1 LFMRIYILFLYVF
14 FTTKTLRHNKFT
26 TSPPHHLKMS
36 PALIFSIFIA
46 YTILLFFITWLTS
59 RKATNRS
66 FFIGNKESPWRVVA
80 YGMIGA
86 SLSGVT
92 FMSVPGWVGETQ
104 FSYMLVVLGYLVGYT
119 VIATI
124 LMPLYYRMNL
134 TSIYSY
140 LESRFG
146 FWSYKTGAFFFI
158 LSRTIGASFRMFLV
172 VNVLQVFVFDA
183 WGIPFTV
190 TTFIFIV
197 LILLYTYKGGIK
209 TIIWTDTVQ
218 TTFMLLAL
226 VVTISLILQQ
236 LGTSFGGMLNHMLD
250 SGYAKMIF
258 TEWGD
263 RRFFLT
269 QFLSGAFIAIVM
281 TGLDQEMMQ
290 KNLSC
295 RSLKDAQKNMFSFS
309 VVLVFVNFLFLFLG
323 ASLYIYAKTKGIEVP
338 GRSDDLF
345 PTIALRYLG
354 PVAGIVF
361 LIGLISAAYP
371 SADGALTSLT
381 TSFSIDFL
389 RLNKRENLS
398 EKEKQSIRYLVHIG
412 FATLLLLVIV
422 LFRAINDRAVID
434 KLFTIAGYTYGP
446 LLGLYTFG
454 LFTKFKVKDRF
465 VPLVAIISPVT
476 CILLNQFSSILF
488 NGYKFGFELLI
499 VNGFITFAGLL
510 FIKVKSEK

>member
-1 LFMRIYILFLYVF
+1 
-14 FTTKTLRHNKFT
+14 
-26 TSPPHHLKMS
+26 MS
-36 PALIFSIFIA
+36 PTLIFVIFIA
-46 YTILLFFITWLTS
+46 YTVLLFFITWLTA
-59 RKATNRS
+59 RKATNRA
-66 FFIGNKESPWRVVA
+66 FFIGNKESPWGVVA

-92 FMSVPGWVGETQ
+92 FMSVPGWVGVTQ
-104 FSYMLVVLGYLVGYT
+104 FSYMMVVFGYLVGYS
-119 VIATI
+119 VIATV
-124 LMPLYYRMNL
+124 LMPMYYRLNL

-140 LESRFG
+140 LEQRFG
-146 FWSYKTGAFFFI
+146 FWSYKTGAFYFL

-183 WGIPFTV
+183 WGIPFWV
-190 TTFIFIV
+190 TTLIFII

-226 VVTISLILQQ
+226 LVTIWLILQQ
-236 LGTSFGGMLNHMLD
+236 TGTGFSGMLREILD
-250 SGYAKMIF
+250 SGYSKMVV

-269 QFLSGAFIAIVM
+269 QFLSGVFIAIVM

-309 VVLVFVNFLFLFLG
+309 FVLVIVNFLFLFLG
-323 ASLYIYAKTKGIEVP
+323 ASLYIYASSKGIDVP
-338 GRSDDLF
+338 VRSDDLF
-345 PTIALRYLG
+345 PMIAINYLG
-354 PVAGIVF
+354 PVAGVVF

-389 RLNKRENLS
+389 GLNKKEHLG
-398 EKEKQSIRYLVHIG
+398 EKERQKIRYMVHVA
-412 FATLLLLVIV
+412 FAVLLLLVIV

-446 LLGLYTFG
+446 LLGLYAFG
-454 LFTKFKVKDRF
+454 LFTKFRVRDRF
-465 VPLVAIISPVT
+465 VPVIAVLSP
-476 CILLNQFSSILF
+476 CICYLLSQFSDVLF
-488 NGYKFGFELLI
+488 NGYRFGFELLI
-499 VNGFITFAGLL
+499 VNGFITFVGL
-510 FIKVKSEK
+510 FFFRVTSDK